1 MLKSAFNR
9 SNWPVVPALLILV
22 LLLGC
27 NLGLVGCA
35 PARQQPELPDLEELQ
50 DQEWEDSAYTSD
62 PESAYEGDEE
72 YEEEIP
78 ESERIPSATLTVY
91 QSFGGRQTYVSLY
104 VSFPP
109 EKSPSL
115 VEPFQQVFGGKIGK
129 VHERV
134 QKYSIHLSARSDG
147 LLQRSGLVNQFQL
160 DLNPLVTA
168 CRAIKLKKLNVYL
181 SHKPIRFSEAKGLEV
196 RQVSPYITAYQ
207 KEFNLEAPSG
217 VIPPIQ
223 LRYGYRVWDI
233 LKALIPLVL
242 LILLPIGFVAW
253 SLRKARQVTENLP
266 RVGAELQRL
275 VQWTM
280 AGYWLI
286 WLSVLDSVI
295 DRPLISFLTGR
306 PRNDTLM
313 VVITLVGPPLLVELC
328 CKLMTIP
335 FVSRMRQIQAS
346 RREII
351 TLAIIKSVFSFV
363 TWAGLG
369 ITMSS
374 LIAQKYLWA
383 LMAVSGTLVFWFIGQ
398 LVLNSLKRLKQV
410 VLTPGD
416 LRNRVFELATQAGVK
431 VKEIFILSSPKE
443 PLINAFAVAGGNVM
457 LSEDLVSRL
466 SRREVDAIVAH
477 ELGHLKHKHPIFL
490 VTGLMLAVAVSIFI
504 GSFIKLSGPLAGAQ
518 GIVRPV
524 VLLVCFM
531 GYFYLS
537 RRFEFTADAEA
548 VELTKDPQAM
558 ITALKEITRHNL
570 MPLEWNQFGEKLLTH
585 PSTRKRAEAIA
596 WKGGIPREHLQE
608 LLAESTAEPDNRYE
622 LPEVFHAE
630 TNEPANLIFSSS
642 LRKQKSRRVLWI
654 QLGVIWGLPLL
665 VGATTTYFHLTG
677 QLAGLTY
684 LLSLVGIP
692 YLFGFAINR
701 LPLTTFP
708 GMARQL
714 AQRLASEKIDVRA
727 LNGTFVGLS
736 PSADRQSYDGDLSWD
751 IGYVFLTE
759 SRLIYLGERTRFAL
773 QREQIQEIQWFQTGF
788 PWHTAQPIYLDWND
802 PDQERG
808 GTLGLYTSNAYS
820 LSELNQN
827 APKFL
832 AQLEQWHQLPPQA
845 EPDLTV
851 FQELESPKIDPVTG
865 SRVAQ
870 IEPRGIVVL
879 LAFNFLLMLVVCYPL
894 GFDFEGETTA
904 AGLFVIGA
912 TSVNWLVLFL
922 PMLAA
927 IGKERKSEG
936 AKE

>member
-1 MLKSAFNR
+1 MLKQKPHWLNQPKMSVF
-9 SNWPVVPALLILV
+9 LILV

-168 CRAIKLKKLNVYL
+168 CRAIKLKTLNVYL
-181 SHKPIRFSEAKGLEV
+181 SHKPIRFSEAKGLEL

-217 VIPPIQ
+217 FIPPIQ

-253 SLRKARQVTENLP
+253 SLRKTRQVTENLP

-275 VQWTM
+275 VEWTM

-286 WLSVLDSVI
+286 WLSLLDSVI
-295 DRPLISFLTGR
+295 DRNLISFLTGR

-313 VVITLVGPPLLVELC
+313 GVIALVGPPLLVELC

-351 TLAIIKSVFSFV
+351 TLAVVKSIVSFV
-363 TWAGLG
+363 TWVG
-369 ITMSS
+369 IGFAINS
-374 LIAQKYLWA
+374 LIMKKWLWA
-383 LMAVSGTLVFWFIGQ
+383 EIAIAGALVFWFIGQ

-654 QLGVIWGLPLL
+654 QLGIIWGLPMLIGGI
-665 VGATTTYFHLTG
+665 VTYRD
-677 QLAGLTY
+677 LAWTSVFPIY
-684 LLSLVGIP
+684 LISLVVIP
-692 YLFGFAINR
+692 LFLGVALNR
-701 LPLTTFP
+701 LALSRYPH
-708 GMARQL
+708 MARLL
-714 AQRLASEKIDVRA
+714 AQRFNTENKDWHTPR
-727 LNGTFVGLS
+727 GTFVGLS
-736 PSADRQSYDGDLSWD
+736 PSADRQIYDGDYSWD
-751 IGYVFLTE
+751 IGFVFLTE
-759 SRLIYLGERTRFAL
+759 DRLIYVGERTRFAL
-773 QREQIQEIQWFQTGF
+773 RRDQIGAIKFHPTQF
-788 PWHTAQPIYLDWND
+788 PWHSSDPVYITWHDLE
-802 PDQERG
+802 PDQG
-808 GTLGLYTSNAYS
+808 GTFSVNTLNAS
-820 LSELNQN
+820 SHTEVNQKL
-827 APKFL
+827 ALFS
-832 AQLEQWHQLPPQA
+832 AQLTQWHQLPASAAQSP
-845 EPDLTV
+845 ELFPDLG
-851 FQELESPKIDPVTG
+851 FPQIPPVVGIKAT
-865 SRVAQ
+865 Q
-870 IEPRGIVVL
+870 IEPRGVITILVL
-879 LAFNFLLMLVVCYPL
+879 NFLLMLVVCYPTGL
-894 GFDFEGETTA
+894 DILGETNA
-904 AGLFVIGA
+904 AGWFVVLASSLSWLTLFGP
-912 TSVNWLVLFL
+912 VL
-922 PMLAA
+922 
-927 IGKERKSEG
+927 ISNRRKQRGER
-936 AKE
+936 AK

>member
-9 SNWPVVPALLILV
+9 SDWPVMPALLILG
-22 LLLGC
+22 LLLGGS
-27 NLGLVGCA
+27 LSLTGCA
-35 PARQQPELPDLEELQ
+35 PARQKPELPDLEELQ

-62 PESAYEGDEE
+62 PELAYEGDEE

-78 ESERIPSATLTVY
+78 EGERIPSAMLTVY
-91 QSFGGRQTYVSLY
+91 QSFGGHQTYVSLY

-109 EKSPSL
+109 EKAPSL

-134 QKYSIHLSARSDG
+134 QKYSIHLSARGDR
-147 LLQRSGLVNQFQL
+147 LLQRSGLVNQFQF

-168 CRAIKLKKLNVYL
+168 CRTIKLKTLNVYL
-181 SHKPIRFSEAKGLEV
+181 SHKPINFSEAKGLEV
-196 RQVSPYITAYQ
+196 RQVSPYIMAYQ
-207 KEFNLEAPSG
+207 KEFNLETPSG
-217 VIPPIQ
+217 LIPPIQ
-223 LRYGYRVWDI
+223 LRFGYRVWDV
-233 LKALIPLVL
+233 LKVVIPLIL
-242 LILLPIGFVAW
+242 LVFLPIGFVLW
-253 SLRKARQVTENLP
+253 SLRKAKQVTEHLP
-266 RVGAELQRL
+266 RAGAELQRL
-275 VQWTM
+275 VEWTM

-295 DRPLISFLTGR
+295 DRNLISFLTGR

-328 CKLMTIP
+328 CKLITIP
-335 FVSRMRQIQAS
+335 FVSRMRQLQAS

-351 TLAIIKSVFSFV
+351 TLAIVKSIFSFV

-369 ITMSS
+369 ITLSS

-443 PLINAFAVAGGNVM
+443 PLINAFAVAGGNVL

-466 SRREVDAIVAH
+466 NRREVDAIVAH
-477 ELGHLKHKHPIFL
+477 ELGHLKHKHPNYL
-490 VTGLMLAVAVSIFI
+490 VTGLMLAVVASVYI

-524 VLLVCFM
+524 VLLVCLM

-596 WKGGIPREHLQE
+596 WKGGIPREHLQA
-608 LLAESTAEPDNRYE
+608 LLAESAAEPDNRYE

-654 QLGVIWGLPLL
+654 QLGIIWGLPMLIGGI
-665 VGATTTYFHLTG
+665 VTYRD
-677 QLAGLTY
+677 LAWTSVFPIY
-684 LLSLVGIP
+684 LISLVVIP
-692 YLFGFAINR
+692 LFFGVALNR
-701 LPLTTFP
+701 LALSRYPH
-708 GMARQL
+708 MARLL
-714 AQRLASEKIDVRA
+714 AQRFNTENKDWHTPR
-727 LNGTFVGLS
+727 GTFVGLS
-736 PSADRQSYDGDLSWD
+736 PSADRQIYDGDYSWD
-751 IGYVFLTE
+751 IGFVFLTE
-759 SRLIYLGERTRFAL
+759 ERLIYVGERTRFAL
-773 QREQIQEIQWFQTGF
+773 RRDQIGAIKFHPTQF
-788 PWHTAQPIYLDWND
+788 PWHSSD
-802 PDQERG
+802 PVYITWYDPEQDQG
-808 GTLGLYTSNAYS
+808 GTFSVTTLNASSYT
-820 LSELNQN
+820 EVNQKV
-827 APKFL
+827 ALFG
-832 AQLEQWHQLPPQA
+832 AQLTQWHQLPA
-845 EPDLTV
+845 SATHSSELFPDLGV
-851 FQELESPKIDPVTG
+851 PQIAPVVGIQAT
-865 SRVAQ
+865 Q
-870 IEPRGIVVL
+870 IEPRGVIAI
-879 LAFNFLLMLVVCYPL
+879 LALNFLLMLVVCYPTGL
-894 GFDFEGETTA
+894 DFLGETNA
-904 AGLFVIGA
+904 AGWFVALASSLSWLTLFGP
-912 TSVNWLVLFL
+912 VLI
-922 PMLAA
+922 ANRR
-927 IGKERKSEG
+927 KRKSES
-936 AKE
+936 